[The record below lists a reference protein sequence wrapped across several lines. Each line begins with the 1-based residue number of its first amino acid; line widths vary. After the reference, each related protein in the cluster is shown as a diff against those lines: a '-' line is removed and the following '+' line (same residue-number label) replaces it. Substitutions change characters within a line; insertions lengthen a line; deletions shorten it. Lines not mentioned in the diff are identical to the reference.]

1 MVVHKAV
8 PLRQISASLCFRK
21 MAHMSGNAKKEV
33 SFSILSEFYIHQ
45 GLVAPLL
52 VCSEEIT

>member
-1 MVVHKAV
+1 
-8 PLRQISASLCFRK
+8 

-52 VCSEEIT
+52 VCSEEITWEANSSPVKIFVLS